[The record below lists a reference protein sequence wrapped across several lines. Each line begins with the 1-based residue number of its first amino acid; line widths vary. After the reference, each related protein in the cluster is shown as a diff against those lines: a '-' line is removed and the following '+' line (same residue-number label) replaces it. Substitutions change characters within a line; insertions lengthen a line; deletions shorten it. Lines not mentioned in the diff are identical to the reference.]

1 MTSTDVN
8 NFKSMQES
16 ANNSTFFKLNS
27 ILDLEISSGEE
38 NSNNLN
44 LLRIKKS
51 KLQSKNNLICSYRI
65 IIFITF

>member
-27 ILDLEISSGEE
+27 ILDLEISSGE

-51 KLQSKNNLICSYRI
+51 KLQSKNNLIYSYRI
-65 IIFITF
+65 IIFIIF